1 MEENKLNKENKSTE
15 ENKGKENNSTKED
28 GITKEN
34 ELFDKISER
43 INSTYMY
50 SPAQLAYAGDAVYEL
65 LVRSYVL
72 KTHDISVNKMHRLTV
87 RFVKAKA
94 QAYILSKLND
104 ELTDEEKKLVKRGRN
119 AKVTSSPKNVEF
131 MDYRYATGFET
142 LLGYLYL
149 NKDIDRLLY
158 IFDRIIKIIL
168 EKDDDNCE

>member
-1 MEENKLNKENKSTE
+1 MEENKL
-15 ENKGKENNSTKED
+15 TKEF
-28 GITKEN
+28 EVLN
-34 ELFDKISER
+34 KISDKMKR
-43 INSTYMY
+43 TYMY